1 MKHVIYIFGL
11 YRGGVGI
18 GAYRIISEN
27 RLVSTN
33 ASSYHCANATQCAL
47 RALQDALQEVM
58 AEDIKAVTVAG
69 GPETLG
75 ALDEIKLLKRFK
87 FERLPLSD
95 EENPAKP
102 LAEATYFMRRKLK

>member
-1 MKHVIYIFGL
+1 MKHIIYIFGL

-27 RLVSTN
+27 GLISTN
-33 ASSYHCANATQCAL
+33 ASSYHCTNATQCAL
-47 RALQDALQEVM
+47 LALQDALQEVM

-69 GPETLG
+69 GPEALV
-75 ALDEIKLLKRFK
+75 ALDEIKLLRRFK

-95 EENPAKP
+95 DENPARP
-102 LAEATYFMRRKLK
+102 LAEATYFLRRKLR

>member
-1 MKHVIYIFGL
+1 MKRIIYIFGL

-18 GAYRIISEN
+18 GAYSIADGS
-27 RLVSTN
+27 RLINTN
-33 ASSYHCANATQCAL
+33 ASSYHCANATKCAL
-47 RALQDALQEVM
+47 LALQDALQEVM
-58 AEDIKAVTVAG
+58 AEDIKAITVAG